1 MMRLVLIRHGKTR
14 ANEEQMYCGSTDLS
28 LTESGKDELKVL
40 SENGGY
46 PVGPGFIYYTSG
58 MVRTEETLEALFGS
72 VDHKPLTGLREMD
85 FGDFEMHSY
94 EQLKDDP
101 VYRAWCSG
109 DNESNI
115 APGGESGQIM
125 RRRVLETIDKLIGE
139 GHDAIVVCHGG
150 PIAAIMDALFP
161 EEEKNRF
168 EWQPSNGK
176 GYLIQINGNERNWS
190 PVPDQGGI

>member
-14 ANEEQMYCGSTDLS
+14 ANEEYLYCGSTDLALS
-28 LTESGKDELKVL
+28 EKGKDELKVL
-40 SENGGY
+40 SKNGGY
-46 PVGPGFIYYTSG
+46 PAGPGFRYYTSG
-58 MVRTEETLEALFGS
+58 MVRTEETLDALFGP
-72 VDHKPLTGLREMD
+72 VEHTLLTGLREMD

-94 EQLKDDP
+94 EQLKEDP
-101 VYRAWCSG
+101 VYQAWCGG

-125 RRRVLETIDKLIGE
+125 RRRVLEAIDGLIRD
-139 GHDAIVVCHGG
+139 GHDAVVVSHGG

-161 EEEKNRF
+161 EEGKNRF

-176 GYLIQINGNERNWS
+176 GYLIRIDGEERNWS
-190 PVPDQGGI
+190 PVPAEGGI